1 MTLRR
6 SIPLAILCFALGA
19 SLAAPQGSPDPGAP
33 RQPGKPPGDKFL
45 GKKKPRKPDKT
56 RSVSGIVRDQRGE
69 PVSGAVVK
77 LKDTKT
83 LQIRSFITLDD
94 GSYRFH
100 GLSTETDYE
109 LQASRD
115 GMVSKKRRLSVYD
128 SRKKAIINLKL
139 EPTDKKKKKAG

>member
-1 MTLRR
+1 MSRR
-6 SIPLAILCFALGA
+6 TIPLAILCFALCA
-19 SLAAPQGSPDPGAP
+19 LPAAAQSSPDPGAP

-45 GKKKPRKPDKT
+45 TKKKPHKPSKT
-56 RSVSGIVRDQRGE
+56 RSVSGIVRDRRGE
-69 PVSGAVVK
+69 PVRGAVVK

-109 LQASRD
+109 LQASHN

-128 SRKKAIINLKL
+128 SRKKAVINLTL
-139 EPTDKKKKKAG
+139 EPTGKKKKKAG